1 MPRQSQ
7 SGGDFST
14 NIQAENVTL
23 TGLTYADVKN
33 IAIDVFNQNFLTLSE
48 QADAVARE
56 RAEIITEKY
65 LSELRVQNPEG
76 IKSAQDP
83 DFQYALFTVQK
94 EYARIGDDELG
105 DLLIDLLVDRT
116 KHPTRSIIQ
125 IVLNESLSIAPKL
138 TTDQLSALTIIFIIK
153 HTINRGVNNLIKF
166 GEHLDKHIQPFA
178 GALSKNSSCYQHLAY
193 AGCGSISVA
202 GSGIGDLFR
211 ENYSGIFSK
220 GFTINDLEKKQIT
233 IPYNSS
239 FFITCQ
245 QDSDKIQINAMT
257 EEVVTQRAN
266 ELKIDEKETKKLI
279 DLYKASLMNKEE
291 VKNYLIS
298 LRPYMAAV
306 FETWENSYMKN
317 MNLTSVGI
325 AIGHANAKRQIGEF
339 TDLSIWIN

>member
-1 MPRQSQ
+1 M
-7 SGGDFST
+7 
-14 NIQAENVTL
+14 
-23 TGLTYADVKN
+23 
-33 IAIDVFNQNFLTLSE
+33 
-48 QADAVARE
+48 
-56 RAEIITEKY
+56 
-65 LSELRVQNPEG
+65 
-76 IKSAQDP
+76 
-83 DFQYALFTVQK
+83 
-94 EYARIGDDELG
+94 
-105 DLLIDLLVDRT
+105 
-116 KHPTRSIIQ
+116 
-125 IVLNESLSIAPKL
+125 
-138 TTDQLSALTIIFIIK
+138 
-153 HTINRGVNNLIKF
+153 
-166 GEHLDKHIQPFA
+166 
-178 GALSKNSSCYQHLAY
+178 
-193 AGCGSISVA
+193 
-202 GSGIGDLFR
+202 FR

-239 FFITCQ
+239 LFITCQ

-298 LRPYMAAV
+298 LRPYMATV